1 LKSLHFFIFGSFA
14 IVIALLVIISLF
26 VTQQS
31 NLSVNDA
38 QVIVVQ
44 DDHILFTELNL
55 RYFLKSAVAD
65 ESGFL
70 LTANAR
76 TANNLLA
83 NYQYDIKQ
91 VNQNFRELNLSV
103 STVSP
108 IVQKSYFQSLSAFS
122 SSWIPYLTANQHIIV
137 DAKQGK
143 IAQARQAF
151 LNQALQPTIAALDQL
166 SSTASHERYLAD
178 QALQHQLARSIYIRL
193 LGLVVVLIIAVLLAH
208 MITTKI
214 AKSLKNIVLEADS
227 MALGDFS
234 NKPIGR
240 AFTRELNRLFQAFSS
255 MRSALAELVRSI
267 QRTSG
272 EVAATAQ
279 QLNAT
284 TEEVAASSTHLTESA
299 MQVTEAVERQTQLI
313 HDMENKL
320 NELLIS
326 IQIVSESS
334 NQSAELTHEMLALKD
349 QGENIVM
356 QATSQMVALTD
367 NVEVTFARIAHLHA
381 RSTEISHITELM
393 NVIAGKTNL
402 LALNAAFEAG
412 RAGVHGRGFA
422 VVADEVRRL
431 AENARSAT
439 NDIARLIAEIRSEA
453 DLSMQSAD
461 QEKEQVRLGSVALKQ
476 VGLIFSHITRSVVD
490 VSTQVQTV
498 ASAAKSM
505 SVGASNVQSSAV
517 TVALLSADVSD
528 EIVSVSA
535 TAQEQ
540 TAAMQEIAAASIAL
554 SEQALYLNEKAM
566 DFITS

>member
-1 LKSLHFFIFGSFA
+1 MKSLRFFILGSFA

-26 VTQQS
+26 VAQQS
-31 NLSVNDA
+31 NLSDNDA
-38 QVIVVQ
+38 QVIVKQ
-44 DDHILFTELNL
+44 DDHILFTEMNL

-65 ESGFL
+65 ESRFL
-70 LTANAR
+70 LTANAGS
-76 TANNLLA
+76 ANHMLA

-91 VNQNFRELNLSV
+91 VNQNIHDLNLSV
-103 STVSP
+103 STVDP
-108 IVQKSYFQSLSAFS
+108 TVQKSYYQSLSAFS
-122 SSWIPYLTANQHIIV
+122 SSWSPYLAANQQIIL

-143 IAQARQAF
+143 LAQARQAF
-151 LNQALQPTIAALDQL
+151 FHQTLHPTIAALDNL
-166 SSTASHERYLAD
+166 SGTAGHERFLAY
-178 QALQHQLARSIYIRL
+178 QALQHQLSRSLFIRL
-193 LGLVVVLIIAVLLAH
+193 LGLLLVIIVAMLLAH

-227 MALGDFS
+227 MARGDFS

-240 AFTRELNRLFQAFSS
+240 AFTRELNRLFQAFFS
-255 MRSALAELVRSI
+255 MRSAVAELVRSI

-284 TEEVAASSTHLTESA
+284 TEEVAASSTHLSESA
-299 MQVTEAVERQTQLI
+299 MQVTEAAERQTQLI

-334 NQSAELTHEMLALKD
+334 NQSSELTHELLALKD
-349 QGENIVM
+349 QGETIVM

-367 NVEVTFARIAHLHA
+367 NVEVTFTRIKHLHA
-381 RSTEISHITELM
+381 RSTEISHITQLINE
-393 NVIAGKTNL
+393 IAEQTNL
-402 LALNAAFEAG
+402 LALNAAIEAA

-476 VGLIFSHITRSVVD
+476 VGLVFSHITQSVVN

-498 ASAAKSM
+498 ATAAKSM
-505 SVGASNVQSSAV
+505 SIGASTVQSSAV
-517 TVALLSADVSD
+517 KVALLSANVSD